1 MSVFIFIFGLLIGSF
16 LNVCIYRIPREES
29 IAFPPSHCT
38 NCNHRIK
45 FYDLIPV
52 VSYLFLRGKC
62 RECGTKISIR
72 YPLVELFT
80 GVIVVMLYLK
90 YGLSLV
96 WIKYTLLAFWVIVIG
111 LIDLDT
117 TDIYVSTTASGIAL
131 SFLFIIIDIVSGVN
145 IGNNILGGVIG
156 GGTISL
162 IILLTKGMGWGDA
175 ELFLLGG
182 LFMGYQLTLVAIV
195 LSFVLGAIVSIVL
208 ILLHKKTRKDY
219 IPFAP
224 YISMAILISVL
235 YGDKILQFYLP

>member
-16 LNVCIYRIPREES
+16 LNVCIYRIPRAES

-38 NCNHRIK
+38 NCNHRIE
-45 FYDLIPV
+45 FYDLLPV

-62 RECGTKISIR
+62 RECGTKISLR
-72 YPLVELFT
+72 YPLVEVFT
-80 GVIVVMLYLK
+80 GVIVFLLYLK
-90 YGLSLV
+90 YGFSFL

-111 LIDLDT
+111 LIDFDT
-117 TDIYVSTTASGIAL
+117 TDIYVSTTASGIGLA
-131 SFLFIIIDIVSGVN
+131 FLFIIIDIVSGVN